1 MVENIF
7 PYTAMGTPLSP
18 TRAARV
24 AILVLIFRQC
34 RRVSVTPFE
43 MEKYIV
49 ISTPNP
55 FPLVIMAEETADIYR
70 MNKLLEIE
78 HADWVRQLEQAVS
91 PPRGFLFFFYFV
103 PKLYQDLLTFN

>member
-18 TRAARV
+18 TRAAR
-24 AILVLIFRQC
+24 ATILARIFGKAARF
-34 RRVSVTPFE
+34 SVTFSKFQNTLQFQLP
-43 MEKYIV
+43 IG
-49 ISTPNP
+49 P
-55 FPLVIMAEETADIYR
+55 FPLAIMAEETSDIYR

-91 PPRGFLFFFYFV
+91 PPRGFFHFC